1 MQSKTVQKGAVKM
14 NMLTVQEVGER
25 LGMSKNTAYKL
36 VKNPGFPKIQIGR
49 KYSTS
54 ARVMIF
60 LWQILYHL

>member
-1 MQSKTVQKGAVKM
+1 MQKGAVKM

-49 KYSTS
+49 KYFIPEEKFEAYIMQHNKGKIT
-54 ARVMIF
+54 I
-60 LWQILYHL
+60 